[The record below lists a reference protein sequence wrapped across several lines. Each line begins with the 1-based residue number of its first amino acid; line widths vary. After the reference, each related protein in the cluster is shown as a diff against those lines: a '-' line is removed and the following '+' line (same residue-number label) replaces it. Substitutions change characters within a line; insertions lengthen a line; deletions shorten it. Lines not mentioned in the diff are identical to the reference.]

1 MRCAVPDR
9 FDLCDSADG
18 FSIDLLTAQAGMCA
32 GSASGGGGASRV
44 PRITGDVTAG
54 SALVSSVLVGC
65 APCAESAA
73 FDLLRRG

>member
-1 MRCAVPDR
+1 VRPSRWV
-9 FDLCDSADG
+9 
-18 FSIDLLTAQAGMCA
+18 SIDLLTAQAGYVRA

-44 PRITGDVTAG
+44 PQIAGDVTAG
-54 SALVSSVLVGC
+54 SALVSGVLVGC